1 MPHAV
6 IPKSHLFVAEQELGI
21 GVSLIIGNLHLQPPP
36 SLSIPFFQ
44 LETTLTGYF
53 HLEMRQPRTI
63 YFFES
68 NIASYCA
75 G

>member
-21 GVSLIIGNLHLQPPP
+21 GVSLIIGNLHLQPP
-36 SLSIPFFQ
+36 LSIPLFQ

-75 G
+75 R